1 MKYRFLE
8 HTADIK
14 FVAFGKSLEKAFKNS
29 ALALKESML
38 KKRVRRKIKREII
51 VKGDNLENLLYNF
64 LEEILFLFDSE
75 NFLSGK
81 VKKLKI
87 NEENLTLRAILLGD
101 FSNNYTFNSHIKAI
115 TYHGM
120 KIKKIKKSYL
130 CYVVL
135 DV

>member
-51 VKGDNLENLLYNF
+51 VKGVNLENLLYN
-64 LEEILFLFDSE
+64 LD
-75 NFLSGK
+75 
-81 VKKLKI
+81 
-87 NEENLTLRAILLGD
+87 R
-101 FSNNYTFNSHIKAI
+101 
-115 TYHGM
+115 
-120 KIKKIKKSYL
+120 KS
-130 CYVVL
+130 VV
-135 DV
+135 